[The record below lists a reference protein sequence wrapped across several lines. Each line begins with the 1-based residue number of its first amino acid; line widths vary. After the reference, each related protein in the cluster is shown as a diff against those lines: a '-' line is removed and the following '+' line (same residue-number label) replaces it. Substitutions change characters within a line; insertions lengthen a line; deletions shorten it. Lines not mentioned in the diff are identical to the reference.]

1 MKSEAKKKEFIQFM
15 LDCGVLRFGD
25 FTTKSGRKTPY
36 FLNTGLYRSGAHL
49 SRLSEFYAEEITE
62 VFGDEFD
69 NLYGP
74 AYKGIPLAV
83 ATAMTLHDKHSRNVT
98 ITFNRKEAKDHG
110 EGGVLVGDQYSGGKD
125 VTQNEMTRVVMIE
138 DVVTAGTSVRESMSV
153 LQHVANVDVVGLVVS
168 VDRMEKGTGET
179 SAIREIRENFGLRTA
194 SMVNLV
200 DIIEF
205 LKSAEKE
212 GRPVVSPDE
221 LKKIEDYYLANACK

>member
-36 FLNTGLYRSGAHL
+36 FLNTGLYRSGAQL
-49 SRLSEFYAEEITE
+49 SRLSEFYAEEINE
-62 VFGDEFD
+62 VFGEEFD

-83 ATAMTLHDKHSRNVT
+83 ATSMALHTKHNRNVT

-110 EGGVLVGDQYSGGKD
+110 EGGVLVGDQYSGGNS
-125 VTQNEMTRVVMIE
+125 VTQNAMTRVVMIE

-153 LQHVANVDVVGLVVS
+153 LKHVANVDVVGLVVS
-168 VDRMEKGTGET
+168 VDRMEKGTGEI
-179 SAIREIRENFGLRTA
+179 SAIREIREKFGLQTTA
-194 SMVNLV
+194 MVNLE
-200 DIIEF
+200 DIIAF
-205 LKSAEKE
+205 LKSAAKD
-212 GRPVVSPDE
+212 GCPVVTDAE
-221 LKKIEDYYLANACK
+221 LKKIEEYYLANARK